1 MTNLT
6 FKVDVKEYEEKW
18 DNSVTVLTV
27 FFDKKKNLVLDD
39 RQLEASGLD
48 KKDIKKLADYHGFK
62 GNVGQVKLVSS
73 PYSSNANDKKRKL
86 YLLGLGDL
94 SKATVSIMEKAGDKA
109 WDALKGLGEKTVS
122 VVLPLSKDGANSEV
136 KQTEFFEAFIHA
148 FALKSYDFDVY
159 KSKKDDKE
167 SDADAKLESVTFIGS
182 DKKTLKALSSEAVAV
197 IGGVF
202 ATRDFCNEPPNE
214 LRPHLYAKAIKALFK
229 GTNVKVT
236 VLGEKKLKDLK
247 ANLFLSVGQA
257 SDSESHAV
265 ILEYN
270 GLKKKSTQKQ
280 PIAFVGKGVTFDTG
294 GNNIKPS
301 NGMGEMKMDM
311 GGSAVV
317 VGLMKALNDRKAKV
331 HAVGIVGLVENMV
344 AGNASRPSDIV
355 TSMSGKT
362 VEINNT
368 DAEGRLVLADAM
380 WHVQNKYK
388 PSHMID
394 LATLTGAV
402 IHALGGEYAAVFSN
416 NDEMAASIMHAGEV
430 ANEPAWRMPLCEG
443 YSESLKSDTAD
454 LSNIAKAGTGA
465 GSATAASFLKEFVQ
479 DGVNWT
485 HIDIA
490 GTTMMKGGWSH
501 VDKGATGYGV
511 RLLDRYVRN
520 EFEQ

>member
-1 MTNLT
+1 MTELS
-6 FKVDVKEYEEKW
+6 FKIDVKDYDENW
-18 DNSVTVLTV
+18 DNDTTIVGV
-27 FFDKKKNLVLDD
+27 FFDKKKNLVFGD
-39 RQLEASGLD
+39 RQVEATGFD
-48 KKDIKKLADYHGFK
+48 KKELKKLAEYHDFK
-62 GNVGQVKLVSS
+62 GEAGQLKLVSS
-73 PYSSNANDKKRKL
+73 PFSAVVADKKRKL

-94 SKATVSIMEKAGDKA
+94 SKASVSLMEQAGDKA
-109 WDALKGLGEKTVS
+109 WGSLKAVASKKAS
-122 VVLPLSKDGANSEV
+122 FILPLGLETTPGSYSQSD
-136 KQTEFFEAFIHA
+136 FFEAFL
-148 FALKSYDFDVY
+148 FGLTLKSYSFDTY
-159 KSKKDDKE
+159 KTKDKKDDEDKAE
-167 SDADAKLESVTFIGS
+167 KLESLTFVGAE
-182 DKKTLKALSSEAVAV
+182 KKTLKAVASDV
-197 IGGVF
+197 QSIVSGVF
-202 ATRDFCNEPPNE
+202 TTRDFCNEPPNE

-236 VLGEKKLKDLK
+236 LLNEKKLKDLK

-265 ILEYN
+265 ILEYKGKN
-270 GLKKKSTQKQ
+270 TKSQKQ

-317 VGLMKALNDRKAKV
+317 VGLMRALDARKANV

-344 AGNASRPSDIV
+344 AGNASRPSDV
-355 TSMSGKT
+355 VKAMSGKT

-380 WHVQNKYK
+380 WHVQTKYK
-388 PSHMID
+388 PSHMVD

-416 NDEMAASIMHAGEV
+416 SDEMASSIVYAGEQ

-454 LSNIAKAGTGA
+454 LSNIAKSGTGA

-479 DGVNWT
+479 EGVNWT

-490 GTTMMKGGWSH
+490 GTTMMKGKWAH

-511 RLLDRYVRN
+511 RILDRYVRN
-520 EFEQ
+520 EFEK